1 MLTGRESIFHGFGL
15 ARPGMPAAMD
25 FADRQ
30 VEARKQ
36 KRTPLVLGIDPQ
48 LERAE
53 SRGLSTQA
61 GMTEFCCGVIEAA
74 RGSRSP
80 SDR

>member
-1 MLTGRESIFHGFGL
+1 MLSGRKSIFHGFGL
-15 ARPGMPAAMD
+15 ARSGMPAAMD

-61 GMTEFCCGVIEAA
+61 GIPSFAA
-74 RGSRSP
+74 AL
-80 SDR
+80 